1 MDAITKALEIL
12 DLFLHSEDDLS
23 VKDVSELT
31 HITYTT
37 AHRITS
43 TLVKRG
49 YLLQPEKRGKYS
61 VHPAKLADYIEIIRN
76 KLNFRTIASPFMY
89 DLSQTV
95 NEAVFLAVRRG
106 YVAIDIDSVNRGRF
120 INITPDTSV
129 LGLYYTGAGKIFL
142 SYLSNNEFKEYI
154 DNLKMT
160 PRTCNTIIDKDALLT
175 QINDVR
181 RNGVAFDDE
190 ENELGLRS
198 VAAPVRDWEGRVIA
212 AISIIGPTARITR
225 QRLSE
230 LAPIVKDYAQR
241 ISQAMGARL

>member
-1 MDAITKALEIL
+1 VDAITKALEIL
-12 DLFLHSEDDLS
+12 ELFLHSESDLS

-31 HITYTT
+31 NITYTT

-49 YLLQPEKRGKYS
+49 YLLQLEKRGKYS
-61 VHPAKLADYIEIIRN
+61 VNPAKLADYIEIIKN
-76 KLNFRTIASPFMY
+76 KLNFRTTASPFMH

-106 YVAIDIDSVNRGRF
+106 YIAIDIDSVNRGRF
-120 INITPDTSV
+120 ININPDTSA
-129 LGLYYTGAGKIFL
+129 LGLYYTSVGKIFL
-142 SYLSNNEFKEYI
+142 SYLSNNEFKEYT
-154 DNLKMT
+154 DDLVLT
-160 PRTCNTIIDKDALLT
+160 PRTSNTIIEKDELFK

-181 RNGVAFDDE
+181 QNGVAFDDE

-198 VAAPVRDWEGRVIA
+198 VAAPIRDWEGRVIA
-212 AISIIGPTARITR
+212 AISIIGPTARITK

-230 LAPIVKDYAQR
+230 LSTIIKDYAQR